1 MQPPYNKFRSR
12 PNKNPTNRIRRNVI
26 RLNEFTHCCSR
37 QILPARVAVHF
48 VQEKRR
54 RQKNIFF
61 FPRRQ
66 QFGQRNGALK
76 MLQSVLVNKPT
87 DADTRTHYP
96 IARYAR
102 NIKGLQIYK
111 SAAQIQKIGIAR
123 AILEKDM

>member
-1 MQPPYNKFRSR
+1 MSK
-12 PNKNPTNRIRRNVI
+12 RNGG
-26 RLNEFTHCCSR
+26 
-37 QILPARVAVHF
+37 A
-48 VQEKRR
+48 K
-54 RQKNIFF
+54 KNIFF

-66 QFGQRNGALK
+66 QFGQRSGALK
-76 MLQSVLVNKPT
+76 MLQSVLANKPT
-87 DADTRTHYP
+87 DADTRTHYS